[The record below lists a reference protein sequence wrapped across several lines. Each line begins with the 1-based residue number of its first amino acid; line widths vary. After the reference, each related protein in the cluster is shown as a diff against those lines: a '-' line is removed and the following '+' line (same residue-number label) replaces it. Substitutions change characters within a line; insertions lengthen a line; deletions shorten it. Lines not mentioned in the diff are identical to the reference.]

1 MQGNGGLDVTE
12 VGQPDPSDSV
22 TTGAGLSMSEAS
34 ALLGVPA
41 PTLRSWER
49 RYDMPTTPRTEG
61 GHRRYLHSEVVQL
74 RLMRDE
80 VAAGRPAAEAARH
93 VRAILDPE
101 NPLSERIADM
111 MRGTAAQDAAAI
123 RAVLDSAHL
132 TLGLPGTIDGVL
144 LPGMRQV
151 GAWWETGRCDV
162 AQEHFATEVVRG
174 WLAKLTT
181 LAPPPT
187 SDRWVLLAVGPRD
200 LHTLGV
206 EALGAVLNER
216 RVGARTLG
224 PRTSPRVLATAAVAT
239 EAAAV
244 VVVSHLPTQR
254 RAAVDSI
261 RNVAE
266 TGVATYYAG
275 NAFIGA
281 PSRRTVPGSYL
292 GESIEQAADTIV
304 ASLHATAGQP

>member
-1 MQGNGGLDVTE
+1 MQGDRGLSVTAASRL
-12 VGQPDPSDSV
+12 DSADSV

-49 RYDMPTTPRTEG
+49 RYDMPTTHRTEG

-80 VAAGRPAAEAARH
+80 VAAGRPAAEAAQH
-93 VRAILDPE
+93 VRALLDQQ
-101 NPLSERIADM
+101 NPLAERITDLLL
-111 MRGTAAQDAAAI
+111 GTAAMDAGAI
-123 RAVLDSAHL
+123 REVLDVAHL
-132 TLGLPGTIDGVL
+132 TLGLPATVDGVL
-144 LPGMRQV
+144 LPGMRQI

-187 SDRWVLLAVGPRD
+187 SERWVLLAVGPRD

-206 EALGAVLNER
+206 EALGAVLGEHR
-216 RVGARTLG
+216 IGARALG
-224 PRTSPRVLATAAVAT
+224 PRTSPRVLTTAAVAT

-261 RNVAE
+261 RGVAE
-266 TGVATYYAG
+266 TGVPIFYAG
-275 NAFIGA
+275 NAFLSA
-281 PSRRTVPGSYL
+281 PSRRTVPGTYL
-292 GESIEQAADTIV
+292 GESIEQAAETIG
-304 ASLHATAGQP
+304 ASLRDVVAQP